1 MARLDT
7 LIRSARLVD
16 GTGGP
21 ERSAD
26 VAIARD
32 RIAAVADA
40 GSIEPSE
47 ATEVVDGTG
56 LVLTPGFVD
65 PHTHYDAQ
73 LFWDPHATPSS
84 LHGVTTVIGGNCGFT
99 IAPLAPDDDLFE
111 VLGIDSLQALDL
123 LTDLE
128 DAFDVE
134 IPDYEVQGVNT
145 LGGLAEL
152 IEARR

>member
-1 MARLDT
+1 MILDT
-7 LIRSARLVD
+7 LKKL
-16 GTGGP
+16 
-21 ERSAD
+21 
-26 VAIARD
+26 
-32 RIAAVADA
+32 AVQRFGVKA
-40 GSIEPSE
+40 E
-47 ATEVVDGTG
+47 A
-56 LVLTPGFVD
+56 
-65 PHTHYDAQ
+65 
-73 LFWDPHATPSS
+73 
-84 LHGVTTVIGGNCGFT
+84 
-99 IAPLAPDDDLFE
+99 LAPNDDLFE